1 MSRAILDDLNYI
13 VFLSASSSRLL
24 SLVLV
29 QSLAQRV
36 QAFGCDDSETVRQWK
51 KLCTEYNIHA
61 MKYLQTNDY
70 TNVSALVIRDER

>member
-1 MSRAILDDLNYI
+1 M
-13 VFLSASSSRLL
+13 
-24 SLVLV
+24 LV